1 MKTERQISVI
11 VPVYNV
17 ENYIRE
23 CLDSIMAQTVSSF
36 ELILIDD
43 GSTDDSGRICDE
55 YAQQDERIRVIH
67 KENGGLSSARN
78 SGLDM
83 ATGDYVCFIDSDDIV
98 QPDYL
103 EKLHDSIIQHKS
115 DLVICDIEDQRLAN
129 WSSEP
134 ATIEGGTSKDA
145 RRWLYDQHSREYVL
159 MVVAWNKLYSKE
171 LFDGLRFPLG
181 RLHEDEF
188 MIGPILKKANKIS
201 FVPEKLYV
209 YRENTS
215 GITSNANKF
224 NIRHLDAIDAC
235 TERIAGAIEDDDQE
249 FAVATLKNALYKCAR
264 LYKEGKE
271 LGFAEFAVAAGKKYK
286 EAFNRYGNLLSAKQ
300 QLKYRVFLILPSVF
314 ILIFN
319 P

>member
-1 MKTERQISVI
+1 MKSISVI

-23 CLDSIMAQTVSSF
+23 CLDSILAQTVSSF

-43 GSTDDSGRICDE
+43 GSTDNSGRICDE

-78 SGLDM
+78 KGLDE
-83 ATGDYVCFIDSDDIV
+83 ATGDYVCFIDSDDTLK
-98 QPDYL
+98 PDFL
-103 EKLHDSIIQHKS
+103 EKLYDGILQHNS
-115 DLVICDIEDQRLAN
+115 DLAFCDIDAKKLTD
-129 WSSEP
+129 WSMEIGHIDEI
-134 ATIEGGTSKDA
+134 TFEEA
-145 RRWLYDQHSREYVL
+145 RRWLYDQYSREYVL
-159 MVVAWNKLYSKE
+159 MVIACDKLYAKE

-188 MIGPILKKANKIS
+188 MIGPILKRANRIS

-224 NIRHLDAIDAC
+224 NIRHLDAIDAY
-235 TERIAGAIEDDDQE
+235 TERIAEAIEDGDME

-264 LYKEGKE
+264 FYKEGKE
-271 LGFAEFAVAAGKKYK
+271 QGFNEFAVAALKKYK
-286 EAFNRYGNLLSAKQ
+286 EVFTRHGNLFRAKQ
-300 QLKYRVFLILPSVF
+300 RLKYWIFMVMPSAF
-314 ILIFN
+314 ISMFN

>member
-1 MKTERQISVI
+1 
-11 VPVYNV
+11 
-17 ENYIRE
+17 
-23 CLDSIMAQTVSSF
+23 
-36 ELILIDD
+36 
-43 GSTDDSGRICDE
+43 
-55 YAQQDERIRVIH
+55 
-67 KENGGLSSARN
+67 
-78 SGLDM
+78 
-83 ATGDYVCFIDSDDIV
+83 
-98 QPDYL
+98 
-103 EKLHDSIIQHKS
+103 
-115 DLVICDIEDQRLAN
+115 
-129 WSSEP
+129 
-134 ATIEGGTSKDA
+134 
-145 RRWLYDQHSREYVL
+145 

-188 MIGPILKKANKIS
+188 MIGPILKRANKIS
-201 FVPEKLYV
+201 GVPEKLYV

-215 GITSNANKF
+215 GIPSHANKF